1 MGNASSALS
10 NAIRLGTVA
19 EVNLATSRCRLQ
31 VGEMLTDY
39 LPWVVTLAGTTIV
52 WSPPAIGEQVVVL
65 SPAGDLADGVV
76 LRGLYSDQF
85 AAPAASDTLHVLR
98 FADGAQIHYDTGA
111 HALQAT
117 LPSGGTASITADGGI
132 TLNGPL
138 TVNGKTMLNGDAT
151 IAGTAKAT
159 TDVIGGG
166 ISLKNHKTTG
176 VTAGSALSGGP
187 Q

>member
-1 MGNASSALS
+1 
-10 NAIRLGTVA
+10 
-19 EVNLATSRCRLQ
+19 
-31 VGEMLTDY
+31 MLTDY
-39 LPWVVTLAGTTIV
+39 LPWVVTLAGTTII
-52 WSPPAIGEQVVVL
+52 WSAPAIDEQVVVL

-98 FADGAQIHYDTGA
+98 FADGAQIHYDTEA

-151 IAGTAKAT
+151 ITGTAKAT

-176 VTAGSALSGGP
+176 VTAGTALSGGP